1 MKTETISIATKPQ
14 VYGVFVYMRNTPYNA
29 FAEYVD
35 NSISSFE
42 KHADVLKEINEGGK
56 VRIDIKIS
64 QDEVVIEDNAFG
76 ITEDEYARA
85 FELAQPPL
93 DPSGLNEFGMGM
105 KISSIWLSRHWKVE
119 SKAFGE
125 DVKKT
130 FEFDLEDVLENE
142 RTQADVGIEECPMI
156 DEHYTR
162 ITLTKLTRNCP
173 TSANWIKDIANRLA
187 SIYSRKI
194 NGGIADIYVNDE
206 KLSYTPLKP
215 LCAPYYKN
223 PEGNTVE
230 WKKEID
236 LSFGENM
243 SVRGFIGVLQKMKSG
258 ENGFMLFRRGRAIGT
273 TSGDK
278 YRPKELCG
286 QEGSPQYKMIYGELD
301 IEGFG
306 VTYSKDQFL
315 GDEQFAEMIKG
326 LAEYIKADEELDII
340 GQAQNYRKGE
350 EGSQTQRSENIK
362 KRMKNLLGKGGN
374 KHEDD
379 KQEDKGK
386 KKEKEP
392 VSKTSRGK
400 EDSATYHMNVN
411 GCEYDLEVVFSN
423 EKEDAIVPLFSLR
436 TKDDK
441 SLKLTVFLCHKF
453 FSPEYYPKMTDVGN
467 AAPVI
472 ELLKSITYAYV
483 TMVKG
488 GKPTE
493 AADFVN
499 KMNSVMCNIN

>member
-1 MKTETISIATKPQ
+1 MKTATISIATKPQ
-14 VYGVFVYMRNTPYNA
+14 VYGVFVHMRNTPHNA

-42 KHADVLKEINEGGK
+42 KHADVLKEINDGGK

-64 QDEVVIEDNAFG
+64 PEKVVIEDNAFG
-76 ITEDEYARA
+76 ITEDEYDRA

-130 FEFDLEDVLENE
+130 FEFDLEDVMSNE
-142 RTQADVGIEECPMI
+142 RTQSDVNIEDGAKI

-162 ITLTKLTRNCP
+162 ITLTNLTSNCP
-173 TSANWIKDIANRLA
+173 TSDEWIKKIANRLA
-187 SIYSRKI
+187 SIYSRMI
-194 NGGIADIYVNDE
+194 NGGVADIFVNEE
-206 KLSYTPLKP
+206 KLSYTPLKH
-215 LCAPYYKN
+215 LCAPYYKHSDGK
-223 PEGNTVE
+223 PVE
-230 WKKEID
+230 WRKEINF
-236 LSFGENM
+236 SFGKNM

-258 ENGFMLFRRGRAIGT
+258 ENGFMLFRKGRAIGT

-301 IEGFG
+301 IEGFD

-315 GDEQFAEMIKG
+315 GNEQFAEMIKG
-326 LAEYIKADEELDII
+326 LAEYIKDDEKLDIF

-379 KQEDKGK
+379 KQEGKGK
-386 KKEKEP
+386 KKES
-392 VSKTSRGK
+392 VSKTTRGK

-423 EKEDAIVPLFSLR
+423 EKEDAIVPLFSLK

-441 SLKLTVFLCHKF
+441 ALKLTVFLCHKF
-453 FSPEYYPKMTDVGN
+453 FSPEYYPRMTDVGN

>member
-14 VYGVFVYMRNTPYNA
+14 VYGVFVHMRNTPHNA

-64 QDEVVIEDNAFG
+64 PEKVVIEDNAFG
-76 ITEDEYARA
+76 ITEDEYDALS
-85 FELAQPPL
+85 ELAQPPL

-130 FEFDLEDVLENE
+130 FEFDLEDVMSNE
-142 RTQADVGIEECPMI
+142 RTQSDVNIEDGAKI

-162 ITLTKLTRNCP
+162 ITLTNLTSNCP
-173 TSANWIKDIANRLA
+173 TSDEWIKKIANRLA
-187 SIYSRKI
+187 SIYSRMI
-194 NGGIADIYVNDE
+194 NGGVADIFVNEE
-206 KLSYTPLKP
+206 KLSYTPLKH
-215 LCAPYYKN
+215 LCAPYYKHSDGK
-223 PEGNTVE
+223 PVE
-230 WKKEID
+230 WRKEINF
-236 LSFGENM
+236 SFGKNM

-258 ENGFMLFRRGRAIGT
+258 ENGFMLFRKGRAIGT

-286 QEGSPQYKMIYGELD
+286 QEGSPQYKMIYGELN
-301 IEGFG
+301 IEGFD

-326 LAEYIKADEELDII
+326 LAEYIKSDEELDII

-350 EGSQTQRSENIK
+350 EGSQTKRSENIK

-374 KHEDD
+374 KQEDD

-386 KKEKEP
+386 KKDP
-392 VSKTSRGK
+392 VSKTSR
-400 EDSATYHMNVN
+400 
-411 GCEYDLEVVFSN
+411 
-423 EKEDAIVPLFSLR
+423 
-436 TKDDK
+436 
-441 SLKLTVFLCHKF
+441 
-453 FSPEYYPKMTDVGN
+453 
-467 AAPVI
+467 
-472 ELLKSITYAYV
+472 
-483 TMVKG
+483 
-488 GKPTE
+488 
-493 AADFVN
+493 
-499 KMNSVMCNIN
+499 

>member
-14 VYGVFVYMRNTPYNA
+14 VYGVFVHMRNTPHNA

-64 QDEVVIEDNAFG
+64 PEKVVIEDNAFG
-76 ITEDEYARA
+76 ITEDEYDRA

-130 FEFDLEDVLENE
+130 FEFDLEDVMSNE
-142 RTQADVGIEECPMI
+142 RTQSDVNIEDGAKI

-162 ITLTKLTRNCP
+162 ITLTNLTSNCP
-173 TSANWIKDIANRLA
+173 TSDEWIKKIANRLA
-187 SIYSRKI
+187 SIYSRMI
-194 NGGIADIYVNDE
+194 NGGVADIFVNEE
-206 KLSYTPLKP
+206 KLSYTPLKH
-215 LCAPYYKN
+215 LCAPYYKHSDGK
-223 PEGNTVE
+223 PVE
-230 WKKEID
+230 WRKEINF
-236 LSFGENM
+236 SFGKNM

-258 ENGFMLFRRGRAIGT
+258 ENGFMLFRKGRAIGT

-301 IEGFG
+301 IEGFD

-315 GDEQFAEMIKG
+315 GNEQFAEMIKG
-326 LAEYIKADEELDII
+326 LAEYIKADDELDII

-379 KQEDKGK
+379 KQESKGK
-386 KKEKEP
+386 KNEP

-423 EKEDAIVPLFSLR
+423 EKEDAIVPLFSLK

-441 SLKLTVFLCHKF
+441 ALKLTVFLCHKF